1 MAFDKNGVWCAN
13 MDVFLPCDNSNI
25 IFFSN
30 SSSSNLTFFGPGND
44 NQALVVTK
52 NNDYWL

>member
-44 NQALVVTK
+44 NQALV
-52 NNDYWL
+52 